1 MLIEKMDAM
10 SKIYKGT
17 LGLIGN
23 TPLVEVTN
31 IEKALELKANL
42 LVKPEYFNPSGSVKD
57 RIAKAMI
64 EDAEERGLL
73 KEGSVI
79 IEPTSGN
86 TGICLASIAAAKGY
100 RIILT
105 MPETMSVE
113 RRNILKAFGA
123 ELVLTEGTKGMK
135 GAIAKAEELA
145 KEIPD
150 SFIPG
155 QFVNPANPAIHR
167 STTGPEIWKDTDG
180 HVDYFV
186 AGVGTGGTLTG
197 VGEFLKSQNASI
209 RVAAVE
215 PAGSPVLSQGKGGPH
230 KIQGIGAGFVPDV
243 LNTEIYD
250 EIIPV
255 ENEDAFA
262 TAKLMARKEGVLI
275 GISSGAAL
283 YAAVQ
288 IAKRPENTGKNI
300 VVLLPDTGDRYY
312 STPLFTE

>member
-1 MLIEKMDAM
+1 MGNV
-10 SKIYKGT
+10 YQGT

-31 IEKALELKANL
+31 IEKALGLEAKVI
-42 LVKPEYFNPSGSVKD
+42 VKLEYFNPAGSVKD

-64 EDAEERGLL
+64 EDAEEKGLL
-73 KEGSVI
+73 QEGSVI

-86 TGICLASIAAAKGY
+86 TGIGLASIAAAKGY

-113 RRNILKAFGA
+113 RRNILKAYGA
-123 ELVLTEGTKGMK
+123 ELVLTEGAKGMK

-145 KEIPD
+145 ADIPG

-167 STTGPEIWKDTDG
+167 ATTGPEIYQDTDG
-180 HVDYFV
+180 AVDIFI
-186 AGVGTGGTLTG
+186 AGVGTGGTVTG
-197 VGEFLKSQNASI
+197 VGEYLKEQKPE
-209 RVAAVE
+209 VKVVAVE
-215 PAGSPVLSQGKGGPH
+215 PASSPVLSEGHAGAH

-243 LNTEIYD
+243 LNTAVYD
-250 EIIPV
+250 EVFPV
-255 ENEDAFA
+255 VNEDAFA
-262 TAKLMARKEGVLI
+262 GAKLLAKHEGILV
-275 GISSGAAL
+275 GISAGAAL
-283 YAAVQ
+283 CAAIAYA
-288 IAKRPENTGKNI
+288 KKPENKGKTI
-300 VVLLPDTGDRYY
+300 VALLPDSGDRYY